1 MPDTDAWS
9 SDPGSLIVSLVPVV
23 LWVLTI
29 LFAGVAILRG
39 PRPITRGFV
48 VDRLLRYLFLFPL
61 GIQGLWAFLCQVFLP
76 EATAAAIGWEPSPF
90 QFEVGVANL
99 GVGLASLYA
108 AFAGFGA
115 RASIAVLAAC
125 FLGGAGVGHMI
136 DIAQGDNLA
145 AGNAGPILYTDF
157 LTPIA
162 ALVLLLLVPRSE
174 QAPAKIA
181 AAKPVAPAA
190 RSERAPG
197 TFIAAMEAT
206 PPAPAVKPL
215 RPGSPPRIEDEL
227 ETARKSMRDALR
239 AGPQPELIPPQRA
252 AAPTATR
259 KGHRRTKHLPEAQD

>member
-1 MPDTDAWS
+1 MQALI
-9 SDPGSLIVSLVPVV
+9 GSILGNLGP
-23 LWVLTI
+23 I
-29 LFAGVAILRG
+29 LFAIAIVIGL
-39 PRPITRGFV
+39 
-48 VDRLLRYLFLFPL
+48 
-61 GIQGLWAFLCQVFLP
+61 LWAGQEGRATGLLSWILLLP
-76 EATAAAIGWEPSPF
+76 MGLGSLYAGAMHIAFPDVAARFIGWEPSPF

-252 AAPTATR
+252 AAPITTR